1 MHKFNVG
8 TKMAA
13 VAVSLLVGALATPAL
28 ANMELAQ
35 KKSCMACHATD
46 KKLVGPSYKDVAA
59 KYAGQ
64 KDAVSMLAERIQKGS
79 VPGKGNWGAIP
90 MPANTQVSADEAK
103 TLATW
108 VLSIK

>member
-1 MHKFNVG
+1 MK
-8 TKMAA
+8 TP
-13 VAVSLLVGALATPAL
+13 LLLATTLTALLAVPAQ
-28 ANMELAQ
+28 ASMELAQ

-64 KDAVSMLAERIQKGS
+64 KDAVAQLAERIQKGS

-90 MPANTQVSADEAK
+90 MPANPQVSADEAK
-103 TLATW
+103 QLATW